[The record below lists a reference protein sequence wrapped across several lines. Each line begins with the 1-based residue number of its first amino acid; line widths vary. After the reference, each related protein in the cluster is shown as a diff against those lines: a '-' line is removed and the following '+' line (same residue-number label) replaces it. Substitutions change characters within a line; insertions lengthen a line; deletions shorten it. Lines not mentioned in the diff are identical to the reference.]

1 MRRNKIIDISFLL
14 RTVVLTAMLCLS
26 FHIGAFSHIAPD
38 HSIHFVPARNLL
50 ISTFLF
56 VLVAQTSVN
65 SLVLQV
71 WNKITPVKSK
81 STLIETEIVYILSVL
96 LGIPLFAAI
105 FLHTTISDLPILLSV
120 LFFAALPG
128 SFCAYIFLR
137 INMKTLLSP
146 QVQNESGDDE
156 SPNDCGFDPTS
167 LNIIAYLVAS
177 TIFAFTLAVS
187 VCFII
192 FLRLGPQLDK
202 LIPII
207 TSIFIACGSTALLL
221 TVFGHVILPVGV
233 KIKTKLNMVPGE
245 TRTAI
250 ASTWLLGFMTITTLL
265 VVIFGGLRPP
275 TSINSLIESWHLW
288 VTYVLFGI
296 SSYLGGLTLKSFYKP
311 KPTSAVFA

>member
-38 HSIHFVPARNLL
+38 HSIHFVPAQNLL

-56 VLVAQTSVN
+56 VLVARTSVN

-128 SFCAYIFLR
+128 SFCAYIFQR
-137 INMKTLLSP
+137 INMKTSYIYQLTHR
-146 QVQNESGDDE
+146 VM
-156 SPNDCGFDPTS
+156 
-167 LNIIAYLVAS
+167 
-177 TIFAFTLAVS
+177 AFVGH
-187 VCFII
+187 
-192 FLRLGPQLDK
+192 LRLIWYK
-202 LIPII
+202 FIPRRIDLEE
-207 TSIFIACGSTALLL
+207 LLQTQAHL
-221 TVFGHVILPVGV
+221 SSFR
-233 KIKTKLNMVPGE
+233 LN
-245 TRTAI
+245 
-250 ASTWLLGFMTITTLL
+250 LL
-265 VVIFGGLRPP
+265 
-275 TSINSLIESWHLW
+275 ES
-288 VTYVLFGI
+288 
-296 SSYLGGLTLKSFYKP
+296 
-311 KPTSAVFA
+311 